1 MLSANA
7 GRLIGDW
14 LGIGWE
20 PRGNEMAWK
29 LLGMF
34 GGMENVRG
42 H

>member
-1 MLSANA
+1 MLGGTNW
-7 GRLIGDW
+7 GLVGDW
-14 LGIGWE
+14 LGTGWE

-42 H
+42 D